1 MDNKNL
7 NKVENAVNEVQW
19 KVHNYADR
27 ARDYIQ
33 QQRNENKEPTEEGWL
48 NEVKNNVADAWEDTK
63 DAASNVWAESKT
75 WANDTWEKTKDAAED
90 VKAEIKKA
98 TN

>member
-1 MDNKNL
+1 MSAGAPAFCKDKAMVWVL
-7 NKVENAVNEVQW
+7 GVAVGALYQAQAAI
-19 KVHNYADR
+19 KKY
-27 ARDYIQ
+27 
-33 QQRNENKEPTEEGWL
+33 EGQL